1 MTTILTPDILETI
14 APISQALGSQTD
26 MLTPF
31 IEVSEMQH
39 LKDGILGT
47 ALYDSIISD
56 IENSTLSGNSETL
69 VISYLYNVSAWYTFY
84 DSSIFI
90 WGRAEAK
97 GLTIKA
103 SDNSNAM
110 STDELAIYRQSVL
123 EKAMYWR
130 NATIAFLTKEEENF
144 PLWRCTDDN
153 PIDKSDDFSSGIW
166 V

>member
-26 MLTPF
+26 MLNPF

-47 ALYDSIISD
+47 ALYDDIIAD
-56 IENSTLSGNSETL
+56 IEAGTLSGNSETL

-97 GLTIKA
+97 GITIKA

-110 STDELAIYRQSVL
+110 STDELAIYRQSIL

-130 NATIAFLTKEEENF
+130 NATIAYLEKNEATY
-144 PLWRCTDDN
+144 PLWRCSEDN

>member
-26 MLTPF
+26 MLNPF

-47 ALYDSIISD
+47 ALYDDIIAD
-56 IENSTLSGNSETL
+56 IEAGTLSGNSETL

-90 WGRAEAK
+90 WARAEAK
-97 GLTIKA
+97 SVTLKS
-103 SDNSNAM
+103 SDNSTPLTEAQ
-110 STDELAIYRQSVL
+110 LAIYRQSIL

-144 PLWRCTDDN
+144 PFWRCTDSN